1 MKDTRSETDCTAA
14 GTAGIANRVPKEASN
29 HSIFRSQ
36 SNIFRPVEQHEAEK
50 TRFYIYQR
58 FHTTFGFFK
67 ASSVSE
73 PNKNPVRKDGAAY
86 RREPARPAMKL

>member
-1 MKDTRSETDCTAA
+1 MKDMRSGTDCTAA
-14 GTAGIANRVPKEASN
+14 ETAGIAARNPKEASN
-29 HSIFRSQ
+29 HSIFNSQ
-36 SNIFRPVEQHEAEK
+36 SNIFRSVEQPKAEK
-50 TRFYIYQR
+50 THFYIYRR